1 MYIEVGSGYRRILF
15 YNKEKRHDV
24 DVMLSRIAETYTT
37 MHAAGYYPCIE
48 REERSCKLIFTS
60 ETVVGAFLGI
70 NITSLPCGIYT
81 DEQAYHKQLAWILST
96 ATGFDTYQTIRSDA
110 DLEIGIGDM
119 DAGSQG
125 YVMLRDAILDFAR
138 KL

>member
-48 REERSCKLIFTS
+48 RAERSCKLIFTS
-60 ETVVGAFLGI
+60 DRPTRASLKVNISSRALGI
-70 NITSLPCGIYT
+70 YANKK
-81 DEQAYHKQLAWILST
+81 AYHRQLAREMFSL
-96 ATGFDTYQTIRSDA
+96 TGLDVYQTNDSDA
-110 DLEIGIGDM
+110 DLEFGIGNL
-119 DAGSQG
+119 DANTQG
-125 YVMLRDAILDFAR
+125 FVMLKDAIWQLISR
-138 KL
+138 